1 MDYEQEYYNL
11 LFKYRK
17 LNNENE
23 LLKNELEFIKRND
36 IKALTITFVKK
47 ITDLN
52 KIIDTLYIYNL
63 KESKNK
69 NSNIKKIAINNLK
82 LMEGEKYGK

>member
-1 MDYEQEYYNL
+1 MDYEQEYYDL

-17 LNNENE
+17 LNNEIE
-23 LLKNELEFIKRND
+23 LLKNELDFIKGNN

-82 LMEGEKYGK
+82 LMEGEKK

>member
-1 MDYEQEYYNL
+1 MDYEQEYYDL

-17 LNNENE
+17 LNNEIE
-23 LLKNELEFIKRND
+23 LLKNELDFIKGNN

>member
-1 MDYEQEYYNL
+1 MDYEQEYYDL

-23 LLKNELEFIKRND
+23 LLKNEFELIKRND

-47 ITDLN
+47 IYDLN
-52 KIIDTLYIYNL
+52 KIINILYIYNL

-82 LMEGEKYGK
+82 LMEGEKK

>member
-1 MDYEQEYYNL
+1 MDYEQEYYDL

-17 LNNENE
+17 LNNEIE
-23 LLKNELEFIKRND
+23 LLKNELDFIKGNN

-82 LMEGEKYGK
+82 LMEGEKYEK

>member
-1 MDYEQEYYNL
+1 MDYEQEYYDL

-47 ITDLN
+47 IYDLN
-52 KIIDTLYIYNL
+52 KIINTLYIYNL

-69 NSNIKKIAINNLK
+69 NSNIKKVAINNLK
-82 LMEGEKYGK
+82 LMEGEKNGK